1 MTPADDEF
9 DTRMRALLRSLPIN
23 ENAPLPLPR
32 RRFLRA
38 GAAVVGAAFLACGAG
53 GLGLAYAD
61 TPPLV
66 RAALAH
72 VHEESELRGDLSP
85 LAPVRQALGLGPNAP
100 FPGVLQLCKRCVV
113 DGRLAWHVSVFLDG
127 LGYVQIIVFRQPVD
141 IAAGRGWWLGKR
153 WLVYAAPHR
162 NTLILLSPSAAALQ
176 KVAQRLHA

>member
-9 DTRMRALLRSLPIN
+9 DAPMRTLLHSLPVD
-23 ENAPLPLPR
+23 ESAPLALPR

-38 GAAVVGAAFLACGAG
+38 GATVAGAAFLICGAG

-72 VHEESELRGDLSP
+72 VRDESGLRGDLVP

-113 DGRLAWHVSVFLDG
+113 DGQPSWHVSVFLDG
-127 LGYVQIIVFRQPVD
+127 LGYVQIIAFRQPVD
-141 IAAGRGWWLGKR
+141 IADGHGWWLGER
-153 WLVYAAPHR
+153 WRVYAAPHR
-162 NTLILLSPSAAALQ
+162 NTLILLSPNAAALQ
-176 KVAQRLHA
+176 KVAHRLHA